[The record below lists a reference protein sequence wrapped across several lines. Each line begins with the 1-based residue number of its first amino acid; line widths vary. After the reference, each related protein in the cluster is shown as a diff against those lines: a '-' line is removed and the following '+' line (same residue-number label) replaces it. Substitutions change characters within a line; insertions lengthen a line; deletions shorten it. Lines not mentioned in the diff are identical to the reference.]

1 MDGLTEPTMGTTRPN
16 PLAAPTPPSAAC
28 DAVMGTYELLES
40 IILCLPLPDI
50 LHSATKVSNS
60 FHNTITTSVQMSKR
74 ILASPRFIHALRN
87 KRVKDTNIFHRTFFW
102 GSVVIKKNFD
112 HRELIYAVDHSA
124 KRPFQPRFLT
134 TVDSIPFLTA
144 ADRERFKHGWWMA
157 LKTYHGT
164 PGGEKFL
171 ARFELGLYKLLDPV
185 YGAQA
190 EQLYRALNKKRGGST
205 RDGRLPR
212 ALVAMWEARD
222 LLPVYEFQEV
232 AQAILD
238 GGS

>member
-1 MDGLTEPTMGTTRPN
+1 
-16 PLAAPTPPSAAC
+16 
-28 DAVMGTYELLES
+28 
-40 IILCLPLPDI
+40 
-50 LHSATKVSNS
+50 
-60 FHNTITTSVQMSKR
+60 
-74 ILASPRFIHALRN
+74 
-87 KRVKDTNIFHRTFFW
+87 
-102 GSVVIKKNFD
+102 
-112 HRELIYAVDHSA
+112 
-124 KRPFQPRFLT
+124 
-134 TVDSIPFLTA
+134 
-144 ADRERFKHGWWMA
+144 MA

-190 EQLYRALNKKRGGST
+190 EQLYRALNKKRGGSA